1 MIPYVKTDAIE
12 FVLSVLNDFH
22 KNIKFTYETE
32 GSGEINFLDVLLLQ
46 KRNDTETKAYRA
58 PTYNDMYLN
67 WDSFDPE
74 SWKQGTLKKLLL
86 PAHI

>member
-12 FVLSVLNDFH
+12 FVLSILN
-22 KNIKFTYETE
+22 
-32 GSGEINFLDVLLLQ
+32 GSGEINFPDVLLLQ

-58 PTYNDMYLN
+58 PTHNDMYLN
-67 WDSFDPE
+67 WDSFNPE
-74 SWKQGTLKKLLL
+74 SWKQRTLKKLLL